1 MTSNSTES
9 HSPHAPSA
17 KSSRS
22 LGALLTSAGAARVT
36 SYAIGLIGWIIL
48 AEIKDRVPGPWKV
61 LNFLWAELTGGSH
74 GGVLRGEWVEHL
86 IFTLQRFGIGL
97 FIAFL
102 AGLTLGILI
111 GSSRYFH
118 DLMNDTLLVLLALP
132 AVIWAF
138 LTVIWF
144 GLGWEAPVWTVA
156 LSAAPFVAV
165 NVSHGVRAITPELH
179 LMSASFA
186 VPWNKRIRHLVLP
199 ALTGHIFAGL
209 RFAVII
215 GWNGVLLAEWFGSA
229 EGVGWRTR
237 YWYDANRYEGFVGWV
252 AMFII
257 FIVLL
262 DRFVLTPLQKHAF
275 RWRDFRDVD
284 AGSEAGEIELSENG
298 EPGKA

>member
-1 MTSNSTES
+1 MPANSSKMQNPPLLRAKAS
-9 HSPHAPSA
+9 HGVLAW
-17 KSSRS
+17 
-22 LGALLTSAGAARVT
+22 LTSAGGARVT
-36 SYAIGLIGWIIL
+36 SYVVGLIGWIIL
-48 AEIKDRVPGPWKV
+48 AEIHGRVPGPWKV
-61 LNFLWAELTGGSH
+61 LNFIFIELTGGSH
-74 GGVLRGEWVEHL
+74 GGVLKGQWVEHL
-86 IFTLQRFGIGL
+86 LFTLQRFGIGL

-118 DLMNDTLLVLLALP
+118 ALMNDTLLVLLALP

-186 VPWNKRIRHLVLP
+186 VPWTKRIRHLVLP

-262 DRFVLTPLQKHAF
+262 DRLVLTPLQKHAF
-275 RWRDFRDVD
+275 RWRDIGDGAVGT
-284 AGSEAGEIELSENG
+284 AASET
-298 EPGKA
+298 EPLEEHKDGKS